1 MRHEGS
7 SNGSGERAERHG
19 RAAHRASAATDLF
32 FCPLTLRF
40 EALCPLGPGW
50 GCPHAP
56 ERGAADAGADAARPD
71 GRWTG
76 LAPAGPALARFAAA
90 AWR

>member
-7 SNGSGERAERHG
+7 SDGSGASAERRRDARG
-19 RAAHRASAATDLF
+19 RAGAGPDLF

-56 ERGAADAGADAARPD
+56 ERDSAEPGADAACSER
-71 GRWTG
+71 RRSSA
-76 LAPAGPALARFAAA
+76 APAGPALARFAAA